1 MKTDFVRIFSG
12 LILAMF
18 LSSAVVAAEEETAA
32 LLKGID
38 QSQAD
43 NLGPTGYVFG
53 VTVST
58 AQQLDVVLERA
69 NSLRQLF
76 DPQQHSRI
84 AIVLHGDELKLFQKE
99 NYSANQSIVE
109 RARLLDQAQIIDIK
123 ACQTMMRTLD
133 IQQNELPGFIEQVPL
148 GSAEV
153 DRLNKEFGF
162 TRF

>member
-148 GSAEV
+148 GSA
-153 DRLNKEFGF
+153 
-162 TRF
+162 

>member
-123 ACQTMMRTLD
+123 ACQAMMRTLD

-148 GSAEV
+148 GSA
-153 DRLNKEFGF
+153 
-162 TRF
+162 